1 VVYDRHPEI
10 GGLLTFGIPAFKLD
24 KRVMELRREVFAHMG
39 VEFQLGVEVGRDLS
53 FSELI
58 DEYDALFVGTGTYR
72 YLRGGL
78 PNEDAPGVYDALD
91 YLIGNA
97 DRLMGGKREQYPYVD
112 MAGKRVVVLGGGDTA
127 MDCLRTAIRQKGA
140 DVTCVY
146 RRDRANMP
154 GSAREVANAEE
165 EGVRFL
171 WNLQPLEIVVGGEGN
186 VAGVK
191 VVSTRLGEPD
201 GRGRR
206 RPEPVAGTEA
216 MLDADAV
223 IMAFGFR
230 PSPPDWLEEHNI
242 SLSED
247 QLIVAPDN
255 GELPFQTSNGKV
267 FAGGDVV
274 RGSDLVV
281 TAIAE
286 GRRAAES
293 ILDYLGV

>member
-1 VVYDRHPEI
+1 
-10 GGLLTFGIPAFKLD
+10 
-24 KRVMELRREVFAHMG
+24 MG
-39 VEFQLGVEVGRDLS
+39 VEFQLGVEVGRDIS
-53 FSELI
+53 FTELL
-58 DEYDALFVGTGTYR
+58 DEYDALFVGIGTYS

-112 MAGKRVVVLGGGDTA
+112 LAGRRVIVLGGGDTA
-127 MDCLRTAIRQKGA
+127 MDCLRTAIRQDGV

-154 GSAREVANAEE
+154 GSAKEVANAEE
-165 EGVRFL
+165 EGVHFL
-171 WNLQPLEIVVGGEGN
+171 WNLQPLEIVVGEEGN

-191 VVSTRLGEPD
+191 VVSTRLGDPD
-201 GRGRR
+201 ERGRR

-216 MLDADAV
+216 LLDADAV
-223 IMAFGFR
+223 ILAFGFR
-230 PSPPDWLEEHNI
+230 PSPPDWLKKHNI
-242 SLSED
+242 SLRQDLLIDASET
-247 QLIVAPDN
+247 
-255 GELPFQTSNGKV
+255 GELPFQTSNEKV
-267 FAGGDVV
+267 FAGGDAV

-293 ILDYLGV
+293 ILDYLEL